1 MKKEITLIL
10 LILFLVSPAFAD
22 RHSSYY
28 EKQVFYIEECER
40 DDGKISIEF
49 SIPVAPESVKKE
61 NIRVNGVPLPENIQF
76 LFNRRGDSLVFSEL
90 PQWRDEILCI
100 EISNLTSS
108 LGNPMMP
115 LAAFYLGPDDE
126 FEWEMD

>member
-100 EISNLTSS
+100 EISNLTSY

>member
-1 MKKEITLIL
+1 MKKEFTLIL

-49 SIPVAPESVKKE
+49 SIPVAPESVKRE
-61 NIRVNGVPLPENIQF
+61 NIRVNGLPLPENIQF

-100 EISNLTSS
+100 EISNITSS

>member
-61 NIRVNGVPLPENIQF
+61 NIRVNGVPLPENIHF

-100 EISNLTSS
+100 EISNITSY